1 MTAPGAHQ
9 HEIGGPPASGR
20 TFSLPMRPLLGD
32 CAPSGR
38 MRLDALARWAQDV
51 AYADIEDA
59 GLEQVAVWVV
69 RRTRIKV
76 ARFPRFAEH
85 FEVQTFASGLGRMWA
100 QRSTVVTPV
109 HAGGGIGPTHTTPV
123 ATAPVVELVS
133 LWIHLDPVRLVPSV
147 ITQAELDIY
156 AEAAGDRRC
165 PHRLTHPRPHAASEA
180 SEWVFRRTDTDLADH
195 VNNAAYWEPLEEEL
209 LAGEVEPSGV
219 DVELEFRTPA
229 QPGRVLLLRDGSHR
243 WLTEPDGGEV
253 YASMLLRN
261 ASRTSG
267 SN

>member
-1 MTAPGAHQ
+1 
-9 HEIGGPPASGR
+9 
-20 TFSLPMRPLLGD
+20 
-32 CAPSGR
+32 

-59 GLEQVAVWVV
+59 GLEQVAIWVV
-69 RRTRIKV
+69 RRTRIRV
-76 ARFPRFAEH
+76 LRFPRFGEH

-100 QRSTVVTPV
+100 QRSTIVTPLDV
-109 HAGGGIGPTHTTPV
+109 GGGIGPTHPTPI

-165 PHRLTHPRPHAASEA
+165 PHRLTHPRPRPESETA
-180 SEWVFRRTDTDLADH
+180 ESGSSWTFRRTDTDLADH

-209 LAGEVEPSGV
+209 LASDAEPSEI
-219 DVELEFRTPA
+219 DAELEFRTPA
-229 QPGRVLLLRDGSHR
+229 QPGRVRLLRDGPYR

-261 ASRTSG
+261 ASTTSG

>member
-1 MTAPGAHQ
+1 
-9 HEIGGPPASGR
+9 
-20 TFSLPMRPLLGD
+20 LVLRPQLGD

-59 GLEQVAVWVV
+59 GLEQVAIWVV

-76 ARFPRFAEH
+76 LSFPRFGER

-100 QRSTVVTPV
+100 QRSTILTRLPAQTVTP
-109 HAGGGIGPTHTTPV
+109 ATGGGQRATPEPE
-123 ATAPVVELVS
+123 APVVEIVS
-133 LWIHLDPVRLVPSV
+133 LWIHLDPTRRVPSL
-147 ITQAELDIY
+147 ITQAEIDVY
-156 AEAAGDRRC
+156 AQAAGEGRFQ
-165 PHRLTHPRPHAASEA
+165 HRLTHPRPDADSASAAPDCD
-180 SEWVFRRTDTDLADH
+180 WVFRRTDTDLADH

-209 LAGEVEPSGV
+209 LSAEADLAAV
-219 DVELEFRTPA
+219 DIELEFRTPA
-229 QPGRVLLLRDGSHR
+229 QPGPVRVLRDGRHR
-243 WLTEPDGGEV
+243 WLTEPDSGEV

-261 ASRTSG
+261 AITTSG

>member
-1 MTAPGAHQ
+1 
-9 HEIGGPPASGR
+9 
-20 TFSLPMRPLLGD
+20 
-32 CAPSGR
+32 

-59 GLEQVAVWVV
+59 GLEQVAIWVV
-69 RRTRIKV
+69 RRTRINV
-76 ARFPRFAEH
+76 LRFPRFGEH

-100 QRSTVVTPV
+100 QRSTIVTPV
-109 HAGGGIGPTHTTPV
+109 HAGGGQRATPV
-123 ATAPVVELVS
+123 ATAPSVELVS

-165 PHRLTHPRPHAASEA
+165 PHRLTHPRPAAGHEA
-180 SEWVFRRTDTDLADH
+180 SEWIFRRTDTDLADH

-209 LAGEVEPSGV
+209 LASDTEPSAV

-229 QPGRVLLLRDGSHR
+229 QPGRVRLLRDGPHR
-243 WLTEPDGGEV
+243 WLTEPEGGEV

-261 ASRTSG
+261 ASKTSG

>member
-1 MTAPGAHQ
+1 MAPGVPQ
-9 HEIGGPPASGR
+9 HEIGGPPVSGR
-20 TFSLPMRPLLGD
+20 TFKLPMRPLLGD

-59 GLEQVAVWVV
+59 GLEQVAIWVV

-76 ARFPRFAEH
+76 LRFPRFGEH

-100 QRSTVVTPV
+100 QRSTIVTPV
-109 HAGGGIGPTHTTPV
+109 HVGGRLGPTPV

-165 PHRLTHPRPHAASEA
+165 PHRLTHPRPEVESEG

-209 LAGEVEPSGV
+209 LASDSDPSGV
-219 DVELEFRTPA
+219 DAELEFRAPA
-229 QPGRVLLLRDGSHR
+229 QPGRVRLLRDGPYR
-243 WLTEPDGGEV
+243 WLTEPESGEV

-261 ASRTSG
+261 ASTTSG